1 LAPVTLAKLG
11 GSVIT
16 DKTKPFSF
24 RAEVVSALGEE
35 IAASHERVVL
45 VHGGGSFG
53 HSVAKEYGL
62 TSAAYSR
69 GGEGVSRTRDAMYAL
84 NQLVCR
90 ALMGAGVETYP
101 FAPFDLLVSSK
112 EEHARSWL
120 KNLLSSGLCPVTF
133 GDVSSYP
140 RGFRILSGDT
150 IMHELAK
157 VLRPVRCVFAL
168 DVDGVYRGREEN
180 KEKEGNLLRRIS
192 ASQMSKLKVG
202 LGDDATGGIKLKL
215 KVAAKIASLGTS
227 VGFVSGFR
235 RAEFAKALKGLDFY
249 GTVVA

>member
-1 LAPVTLAKLG
+1 MAPVTLAKLG

-62 TSAAYSR
+62 TSRAYSR
-69 GGEGVSRTRDAMYAL
+69 GGEGVSKTRDAMYAL

-101 FAPFDLLVSSK
+101 FAPFDLLVSSR

-150 IMHELAK
+150 IMRELAK

-180 KEKEGNLLRRIS
+180 KKAGNLLRRIS
-192 ASQMSKLKVG
+192 ASEMRKLKVG

-215 KVAAKIASLGTS
+215 EVAAKIASLGTRVS
-227 VGFVSGFR
+227 FVSGFR

-249 GTVVA
+249 GTVVI